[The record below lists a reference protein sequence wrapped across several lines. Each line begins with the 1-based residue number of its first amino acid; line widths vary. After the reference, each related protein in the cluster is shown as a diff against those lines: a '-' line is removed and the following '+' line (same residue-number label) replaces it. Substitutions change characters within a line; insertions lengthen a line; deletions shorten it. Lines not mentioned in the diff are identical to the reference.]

1 MSNQEKDREIE
12 EVEAPLPP
20 PPPPANMSEN
30 TLVPNQTFDAKGP
43 DVEADVHTLVSN
55 IEEWGKLTKAAPE
68 KKRFLLIRSF
78 RGRAAKWN
86 RLYVKNNPTDS
97 EDYEKLKKAFLD
109 KFAPENAKNATF
121 HCMHFFDA
129 YQGDWSVTR
138 YADEFQARLDKD
150 ERLMSSPLH
159 VVWKF
164 LQGLREEIRFDVANR
179 MDPANED
186 LSTVIAMA
194 TDCEAS
200 LHAQSQQTYGRS
212 NHNPGRNQGN
222 GKNVRNGN
230 NNGFHK
236 GNRNSK
242 FPYKNNRHSKGNPN
256 QYQGNPSGN
265 SQQNFQANGNNNRGY
280 NQRNGSGYNNQRNG
294 SNYNNQRNFNTWGN
308 RQDLNSMDANMNNG
322 QPNYEDQPGAP
333 MPERLNH

>member
-1 MSNQEKDREIE
+1 MSNQEKDKEIE

-30 TLVPNQTFDAKGP
+30 TLVQNQTFDVEGP

-55 IEEWGKLTKAAPE
+55 IEEWGKLTKA
-68 KKRFLLIRSF
+68 
-78 RGRAAKWN
+78 
-86 RLYVKNNPTDS
+86 NNPTDS

-109 KFAPENAKNATF
+109 RFAPENAKNATF

-138 YADEFQARLDKD
+138 YADEFQARLDKN
-150 ERLMSSPLH
+150 ERIMSSPLH

-265 SQQNFQANGNNNRGY
+265 SQQNFHANGNNNRGY

-308 RQDLNSMDANMNNG
+308 CQDLNSMDANMNNG

>member
-1 MSNQEKDREIE
+1 MSNQEKDKEIE

-20 PPPPANMSEN
+20 PPPSTNMSEN
-30 TLVPNQTFDAKGP
+30 ALVPNQTFDAKGS

-55 IEEWGKLTKAAPE
+55 IEEWGKLTKASPE

-97 EDYEKLKKAFLD
+97 EDYEKLKKAFVD

-121 HCMHFFDA
+121 HCMHFYDA
-129 YQGDWSVTR
+129 YQGDWNVTR

-150 ERLMSSPLH
+150 ERIMSSPLH

-186 LSTVIAMA
+186 LSTAIAMA

-200 LHAQSQQTYGRS
+200 LNAQSQQTYGRN
-212 NHNPGRNQGN
+212 NHHPRRNQGN
-222 GKNVRNGN
+222 GNNMRNGN
-230 NNGFHK
+230 SKGFHK

-242 FPYKNNRHSKGNPN
+242 FPYKNNRHSKGNSN
-256 QYQGNPSGN
+256 QNQSNSPDN
-265 SQQNFQANGNNNRGY
+265 SQQNYQANGNNRGY

-294 SNYNNQRNFNTWGN
+294 YNNQRNFNTWGN
-308 RQDLNSMDANMNNG
+308 RQDLNAMEANMNNG
-322 QPNYEDQPGAP
+322 QPNYEGQPGAP